1 MLQMKATQDANLKE
15 WLKRKEN
22 VYTSSTIQNEII
34 KLMGLQLLR
43 DMAAQFQTSPF
54 LTIMAEETTDA
65 SNTEQVTLF
74 IRWVTDDLQ
83 VHEDF
88 VGLYSVTSI
97 AADMIVS
104 VIKDVFL
111 RMNLSFDT
119 VRGQC
124 YDGASAMSGCRHGVA
139 KQISDIEPRAIF
151 THCYGHALNL
161 AASGAMKKSKLLKDA
176 LETTYE
182 ITKLIKF
189 SPRREAIFL
198 GVKQDMPGTPLA
210 GIRLLCPTRWT
221 VRADALASVTS
232 NFQVLQ
238 QTWEESIEV
247 VSDSETKAR
256 IRSVK
261 CNVYF

>member
-43 DMAAQFQTSPF
+43 DMAVQFQTSPF
-54 LTIMAEETTDA
+54 LTIMADETTDA

-83 VHEDF
+83 VHEYF

-124 YDGASAMSGCRHGVA
+124 YMMA
-139 KQISDIEPRAIF
+139 
-151 THCYGHALNL
+151 
-161 AASGAMKKSKLLKDA
+161 
-176 LETTYE
+176 
-182 ITKLIKF
+182 
-189 SPRREAIFL
+189 
-198 GVKQDMPGTPLA
+198 
-210 GIRLLCPTRWT
+210 
-221 VRADALASVTS
+221 
-232 NFQVLQ
+232 
-238 QTWEESIEV
+238 
-247 VSDSETKAR
+247 
-256 IRSVK
+256 
-261 CNVYF
+261 